1 MPHWILLLKKK
12 NKIIIWNLKVLLD
25 SYILIFLEVSEI
37 QKCISNMKIACEKQ
51 INMQV
56 VDVKMSI
63 LHWLTF

>member
-1 MPHWILLLKKK
+1 MESQSITRFIYSHIFGSK
-12 NKIIIWNLKVLLD
+12 WN
-25 SYILIFLEVSEI
+25 
-37 QKCISNMKIACEKQ
+37 ISNMKIAGEKQ

>member
-1 MPHWILLLKKK
+1 MESQSITRFIYSHI
-12 NKIIIWNLKVLLD
+12 
-25 SYILIFLEVSEI
+25 LEVSEI